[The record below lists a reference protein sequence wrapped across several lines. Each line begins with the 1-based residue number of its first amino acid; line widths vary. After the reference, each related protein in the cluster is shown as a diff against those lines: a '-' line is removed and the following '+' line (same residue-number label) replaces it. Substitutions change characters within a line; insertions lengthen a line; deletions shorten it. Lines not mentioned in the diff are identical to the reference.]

1 MAIEY
6 HSTVRQDVIPLVPQV
21 SRLLDVGGGTG
32 ATARHI
38 KEIGFAREIGVID
51 AVAGDDPDGLDFV
64 CSDDLNDL
72 AAMERFLAAHGPFD
86 AMLFLDVL
94 EHLVDP
100 WSTVATFA
108 RHVSKGGVMIAS
120 IPNVRHRSVLVD
132 LLFRNRWR
140 YVEAGVL
147 DRTHL
152 RFFVRDSAI
161 ELMKM
166 SGFTIERVEP
176 SPISSRRDALI
187 NRLTFGLFRSF
198 FTLQYFVVV
207 RRDA

>member
-1 MAIEY
+1 
-6 HSTVRQDVIPLVPQV
+6 
-21 SRLLDVGGGTG
+21 
-32 ATARHI
+32 
-38 KEIGFAREIGVID
+38 
-51 AVAGDDPDGLDFV
+51 
-64 CSDDLNDL
+64 
-72 AAMERFLAAHGPFD
+72 
-86 AMLFLDVL
+86 
-94 EHLVDP
+94 
-100 WSTVATFA
+100 VATFA